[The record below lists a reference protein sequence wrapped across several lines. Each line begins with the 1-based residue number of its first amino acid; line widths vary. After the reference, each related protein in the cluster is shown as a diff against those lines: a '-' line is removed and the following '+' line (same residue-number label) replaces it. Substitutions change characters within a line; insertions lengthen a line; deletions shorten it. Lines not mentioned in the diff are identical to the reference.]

1 MRAACGCHTSVS
13 GLQWALERTNRTK
26 WNLRFEGAGTRMW
39 RGVHKTLVLGVNL
52 CLLLVMAGCAAA
64 TSPTA
69 PRADSHAPTLVFDP
83 SPATLTVGQTFQ
95 FTVSA
100 PGAPHPAA
108 IWSVAGV
115 KGGNSKVG
123 TITGA
128 GLYTAPASAPN
139 PASVTITAASK
150 TDASNAASV
159 MVTIST
165 NTPPTDVSISITSPA
180 GPASVTVG
188 QTLPITTKVA
198 GTPNTAVNW
207 TVTGVLAGSVENGN
221 TTLGTISGTSASAT
235 YIAPSA
241 LPAGNNP
248 LTITA
253 TSQADPSQST
263 SLTVMVNPSS
273 TRANAI
279 NVPGGDTD
287 ATDVNVDIASSS
299 PTLGLADIGTCEGTL
314 GPSGGLTDCSGGVA
328 SVTVQRGSTA
338 IVWLL
343 GQGLT
348 DGGGTTLAN
357 GLSVDVSQGTHN
369 DVTVTQLTP
378 LSPTDN
384 HAGLLN
390 VAFRVTASPNA
401 TPGPRNIVVVNTAT
415 GELQAFAGAIQIQ

>member
-1 MRAACGCHTSVS
+1 MRS
-13 GLQWALERTNRTK
+13 G
-26 WNLRFEGAGTRMW
+26 
-39 RGVHKTLVLGVNL
+39 VYKTLALGINL
-52 CLLLVMAGCAAA
+52 CLLVVMAGCDAA
-64 TSPTA
+64 TSPMA
-69 PRADSHAPTLVFDP
+69 PRADSRAPTLVFDP

-115 KGGNSKVG
+115 RGGNSKVG
-123 TITGA
+123 TITSA

-139 PASVTITAASK
+139 PVNITITAASK

-159 MVTIST
+159 MVAISST
-165 NTPPTDVSISITSPA
+165 TPPSNVSISITNPTGA
-180 GPASVTVG
+180 GSVTVG
-188 QTLPITTKVA
+188 QALPVTASVTGA
-198 GTPNTAVNW
+198 PNTAVNW
-207 TVTGVLAGSVENGN
+207 TVTGALAGSVENGN
-221 TTLGTISGTSASAT
+221 ATLGTISGTSASAT

-248 LTITA
+248 VTITA
-253 TSQADPSQST
+253 TSQADPSQSA
-263 SLTVMVNPSS
+263 SLTVTVNPST
-273 TRANAI
+273 TRANAV

-299 PTLGLADIGTCEGTL
+299 PSLGLADIGTCGGTL

-357 GLSVDVSQGTHN
+357 GLSVDVSQGTRN
-369 DVTVTQLTP
+369 DITVTQLTP

-390 VAFRVTASPNA
+390 VAFRVAVSPNA
-401 TPGPRNIVVVNTAT
+401 TPGPRNIIVANTAT
-415 GELQAFAGAIQIQ
+415 GELQAFVGAIQIQ